1 MSPSRPEDPAAAT
14 PALHAALDQSE
25 KVTVKVEEAAH
36 ELAAVNTTL
45 QKDITA
51 GAPTAQVQRTIE
63 KSEAVEQKVQ
73 EAAAELVE
81 VTTALAAE
89 VDEREAIEGHVL
101 EMQSDLLRSQS
112 AEAASRHRALHD
124 ALTNLP
130 NATLFAD
137 RLELALEQARRHE
150 WRLAVMFLDLDRFK
164 HINDTHGHD
173 IGDRVLQETA
183 ERLTAFVRGGDSVG
197 RRGGDEFLV
206 LILEVQDDRS
216 VHEFGM
222 ALAARIEKSM
232 RVSGVRLS
240 ICASIGI
247 AVFPDDGATGALLLE
262 RADLA
267 MYVAKKA
274 RCIVSRY
281 QGDDPAELTP

>member
-197 RRGGDEFLV
+197 RRGGDEFL
-206 LILEVQDDRS
+206 LLLLEVKGDAS
-216 VHEFGM
+216 VLDLAA
-222 ALAARIEKSM
+222 ALATSIGEPIALDDL
-232 RVSGVRLS
+232 RLS
-240 ICASIGI
+240 VGASIGI
-247 AVFPDDGATGALLLE
+247 AIYPEDGKSADLLLK
-262 RADLA
+262 RADAA
-267 MYVAKKA
+267 MYLAKQAQSRVARHA
-274 RCIVSRY
+274 SPEV
-281 QGDDPAELTP
+281 A

>member
-197 RRGGDEFLV
+197 RRGGDEFL
-206 LILEVQDDRS
+206 LLLLEVKGDAS
-216 VHEFGM
+216 VLDLAA
-222 ALAARIEKSM
+222 ALATSIGEPIALDDL
-232 RVSGVRLS
+232 RLS
-240 ICASIGI
+240 VGASIGI
-247 AVFPDDGATGALLLE
+247 AIYPEDGKSADLLLK
-262 RADLA
+262 RADAA
-267 MYVAKKA
+267 MYLAKQTQSQVARHA
-274 RCIVSRY
+274 SPEV
-281 QGDDPAELTP
+281 G